1 MKKETIHLIGMIIL
15 CIVTIPF
22 VTYAQEQA
30 PKPRRRL
37 IDLTDLVEPEPEPE
51 LPVTDCGYSRPI
63 KVAGFI
69 SNPPFSWVERTDKDT
84 LVTYGYSFDVFKKIA
99 EKLGWKY
106 ESVGF
111 TSYDETL
118 GALKRGEIDLILSA
132 YLPQGLGYGISAVY
146 PAYFSNIVTIYF
158 PANKNIPFK
167 SIEELANL
175 RGIIR
180 REENL
185 YRLFRNKK
193 TLANLKLQQ
202 VSSSQ
207 KAFEMLLNDEADY
220 LIGSPY
226 AIEAELR
233 RFKVKNYI
241 VSSQVVVLEG
251 GGSLF
256 FVLSSNSSCIALK
269 DQLSK
274 EVREYLRSGVADS
287 EIRAAIDAWGEE
299 FRNEPGLRPISVIEH
314 HVSEEVSE
322 EDAEDEEMETSEEDE
337 E

>member
-30 PKPRRRL
+30 QKPRRRL
-37 IDLTDLVEPEPEPE
+37 VDLADLVEPEPEPE

-99 EKLGWKY
+99 EKLGWQY

-146 PAYFSNIVTIYF
+146 PVQCGVGKKSSPTVSPNIKWLV
-158 PANKNIPFK
+158 
-167 SIEELANL
+167 LA
-175 RGIIR
+175 
-180 REENL
+180 
-185 YRLFRNKK
+185 
-193 TLANLKLQQ
+193 
-202 VSSSQ
+202 
-207 KAFEMLLNDEADY
+207 D
-220 LIGSPY
+220 
-226 AIEAELR
+226 
-233 RFKVKNYI
+233 
-241 VSSQVVVLEG
+241 
-251 GGSLF
+251 SLF
-256 FVLSSNSSCIALK
+256 GKIFYFLYKSGQGLGGIQCIA
-269 DQLSK
+269 
-274 EVREYLRSGVADS
+274 
-287 EIRAAIDAWGEE
+287 
-299 FRNEPGLRPISVIEH
+299 
-314 HVSEEVSE
+314 
-322 EDAEDEEMETSEEDE
+322 
-337 E
+337 

>member
-1 MKKETIHLIGMIIL
+1 MKKETIHLICMIIL
-15 CIVTIPF
+15 CIATIPF
-22 VTYAQEQA
+22 VTYAEEQT
-30 PKPRRRL
+30 PKTRRRL
-37 IDLTDLVEPEPEPE
+37 VDLADLVEPEPEPE
-51 LPVTDCGYSRPI
+51 RPVTNCGYKRPI

-69 SNPPFSWVERTDKDT
+69 SNPPFSWVERTDKDK

-99 EKLGWKY
+99 KKQGWKY

-132 YLPQGLGYGISAVY
+132 YLPQGLGYGITPVY
-146 PAYFSNIVTIYF
+146 PAYFSNIVTVYF
-158 PANKNIPFK
+158 RSDRNVPFK

-185 YRLFRNKK
+185 YRLFKNKK

-202 VSSSQ
+202 VSTAQ
-207 KAFEMLLNDEADY
+207 RAFEMLLNNEADY

-241 VSSQVVVLEG
+241 VSSQVIVLEG

-256 FVLSSNSSCIALK
+256 FVLSSNSSCVALK
-269 DQLSK
+269 DQLSR
-274 EVREYLRSGVADS
+274 EIREYLRSGVADL
-287 EIRAAIDAWGEE
+287 EIRSVIDAWGEE

-314 HVSEEVSE
+314 HASEEMSE
-322 EDAEDEEMETSEEDE
+322 EDVEEEEMESNEADKE
-337 E
+337 